1 MEEIQEKDVP
11 PVRLAFR
18 TGYLGDRFFGSQ
30 LQDHRR
36 TVEGEFIAACERSDL
51 FSDFREAR
59 FLASGR
65 TDRGVHSRGQ
75 VYAFTT
81 NVPQRAVSVLNWVLP
96 KDIWVTGYAEV
107 DEGFNPRYRA
117 ENRTYRYYFGEKD
130 LDVPAMQEAC
140 AHFIGR
146 HDFSRFARVGDKD
159 PFRKV
164 LSAGIFNEE
173 GLTCFEVTAQSF
185 LWHMV
190 RYMAGALL
198 QVGIGRWTSRDIE
211 SRLLDRAMIRPLSP
225 APPAHLVFWDVDCG
239 ISFSK
244 IPAVGR
250 TEDFI
255 RGLRGDHAIMTRIC
269 SVFEQDLR
277 SSDHF
282 FPKR

>member
-18 TGYLGDRFFGSQ
+18 TGYLGDRFYGSQ
-30 LQDHRR
+30 IQDHSR

-75 VYAFTT
+75 VFAFTT
-81 NVPQRAVSVLNWVLP
+81 NVPERAVSVLNWLLP

-107 DEGFNPRYRA
+107 DHEFNPRYQA
-117 ENRTYRYYFGEKD
+117 FSRTYRYYFGEED
-130 LDVPAMQEAC
+130 LDLPAMQEAS
-140 AHFIGR
+140 AHFRGR

-159 PFRKV
+159 PFRTV
-164 LSAGIFNEE
+164 LSVAIFNDN
-173 GLTCFEVTAQSF
+173 GLACFEVTADSF

-198 QVGIGRWTSRDIE
+198 KVGLGTWTTEDIQLRLRD
-211 SRLLDRAMIRPLSP
+211 RGQTRPLSP
-225 APPAHLVFWDVDCG
+225 APPDHLVLWEVDCG
-239 ISFSK
+239 IPFTR
-244 IPAVGR
+244 IPAIGR
-250 TEDFI
+250 SAGFI
-255 RGLRGDHAIMTRIC
+255 RDLRGDHAVMARIC
-269 SVFEQDLR
+269 SVFEQDLSDR
-277 SSDHF
+277 SV
-282 FPKR
+282 R